1 MTTIYGCYFP
11 NFDYT
16 EWFAT
21 EAEMRAFAK
30 KSGFEWEYRE
40 SVGYADEL

>member
-1 MTTIYGCYFP
+1 MQTLYGCYFP

-21 EAEMRAFAK
+21 EAEMRAYAK
-30 KSGFEWEYRE
+30 KSGFEYEYRE
-40 SVGYADEL
+40 TCGYVDCL

>member
-1 MTTIYGCYFP
+1 MVTLYGCYFP

-21 EAEMRAFAK
+21 EAEMRAYAN
-30 KSGFEWEYRE
+30 KSGFQWEYRE
-40 SVGYADEL
+40 TCGYADEL

>member
-1 MTTIYGCYFP
+1 MQTLYGCYFP

-21 EAEMRAFAK
+21 EAEMRAYAN

-40 SVGYADEL
+40 TCGYADCL